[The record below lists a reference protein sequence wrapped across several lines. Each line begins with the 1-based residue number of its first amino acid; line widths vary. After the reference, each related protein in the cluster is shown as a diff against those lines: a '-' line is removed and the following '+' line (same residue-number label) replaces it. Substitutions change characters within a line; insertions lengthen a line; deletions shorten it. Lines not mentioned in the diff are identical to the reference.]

1 MKLIIEFW
9 VEKNAIYIT
18 LIFFVVTKFCYNN
31 YKKRNNNF
39 IVVFFKASILVA
51 ENSFDFLLINVSQ
64 FIIKARN

>member
-39 IVVFFKASILVA
+39 IVVFLKQAF
-51 ENSFDFLLINVSQ
+51 
-64 FIIKARN
+64 